1 MKNKIIKAY
10 LIAFSFIINIILCLF
25 LILLLASSC
34 DSKPSKKELHQKQI
48 ESLFFYNGGP
58 HKTAN
63 HYLSNQ
69 LKDPRSLENVSC
81 IYIEDTINHVVK
93 VKWEFTATNS
103 FGGRIRDYVVFD
115 SDTLGNI
122 VKVHKWVE

>member
-1 MKNKIIKAY
+1 MKNYKSK
-10 LIAFSFIINIILCLF
+10 LIAIFIFSAIIGISLR
-25 LILLLASSC
+25 SC
-34 DSKPSKKELHQKQI
+34 KDTKPTKQELHNKQI

-58 HKTAN
+58 HKKAYS
-63 HYLSNQ
+63 YLANQ
-69 LKDPRSLENVSC
+69 LNDPNSLENVSC
-81 IYIEDTINHVVK
+81 IYIEDTISNVVK

-103 FGGRIRDYVVFD
+103 FGGRIKDFVIFD

>member
-1 MKNKIIKAY
+1 MKNKILTTVFEIIVS
-10 LIAFSFIINIILCLF
+10 IAIATLF
-25 LILLLASSC
+25 ILLFISC
-34 DSKPSKKELHQKQI
+34 SEKKLTKQEQHQKQI

-69 LKDPRSLENVSC
+69 LNDPNSLENVSC
-81 IYIEDTINHVVK
+81 VYIEDTINHIVK
-93 VKWEFTATNS
+93 VKWEFTATNP
-103 FGGRIRDYVVFD
+103 FGGRVRDYVLFD

-122 VKVHKWVE
+122 VKVHKWIE